1 MNYVIYDLEAACW
14 LGRPPAGHNEIIEIG
29 AFCINGYGEITNR
42 FARYVRPVIN
52 PKLSGFCK
60 SLTSIQQH
68 NVDTADRF
76 DIVIDDFLDWF
87 DYENEEYYLIS
98 WGENDRKLLT
108 EDCLYHDRQI
118 DWLKH
123 CVDLKDN
130 YQSLRHLDRPLGLKK
145 ALIKEDIEFEGKQHR
160 AIDDAL
166 NLAQLFLKHF
176 DRWEL

>member
-29 AFCINGYGEITNR
+29 AILVNDYGEMADKFT
-42 FARYVRPVIN
+42 RYVRPIIN
-52 PKLSGFCK
+52 PVLSGFCK

-76 DIVIDDFLDWF
+76 DVVIDDFMDWF
-87 DYENEEYYLIS
+87 DYENADFHLIS

-108 EDCLYHDRQI
+108 QDCLFHDRET
-118 DWLKH
+118 DWLEH
-123 CVDLKDN
+123 CIDMKVV
-130 YQSLRHLDRPLGLKK
+130 YQRMRKMNRPLSLKN
-145 ALIKEDIEFEGKQHR
+145 ALAKEEIEFTGKHHR

-166 NLAQLFLKHF
+166 NLAKLFTRYF
-176 DRWEL
+176 DLWEL